1 MSIIRKI
8 DLEFTRKFEQIEID
22 IRNDKIAEKEQFQ
35 EHMDHFQDIY
45 GKLQNNRDDFKKLK
59 LTIDNMNAVRFG
71 AEPARI

>member
-35 EHMDHFQDIY
+35 EHMDHF
-45 GKLQNNRDDFKKLK
+45 
-59 LTIDNMNAVRFG
+59 
-71 AEPARI
+71 